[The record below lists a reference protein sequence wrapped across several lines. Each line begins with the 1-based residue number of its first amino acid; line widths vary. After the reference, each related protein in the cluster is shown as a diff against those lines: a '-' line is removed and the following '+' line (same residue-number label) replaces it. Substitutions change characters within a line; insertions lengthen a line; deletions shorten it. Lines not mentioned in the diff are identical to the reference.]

1 MKFNLLMAL
10 DVLFCKD
17 LMVTVENSPVNLSR
31 FSPNKLLSLYGM
43 GSWYWAINK
52 VPVSWWQIIKANQR
66 NQNNVKIRKT

>member
-1 MKFNLLMAL
+1 MKFNLLMAS

-31 FSPNKLLSLYGM
+31 FCQNKLLSLYGM
-43 GSWYWAINK
+43 GSWYLAIHK
-52 VPVSWWQIIKANQR
+52 VPVSWWQIMKVNQR